1 MDTDKPGNPGGY
13 VEGQVTYTALKRS
26 FGPLVTIQSET
37 LYERQPLT

>member
-1 MDTDKPGNPGGY
+1 MDTDKPGKPGG
-13 VEGQVTYTALKRS
+13 